1 MFVKQVKYTNLNGL
15 EVEENVYFNLTK
27 SEVMEME
34 LKVDGT
40 YSEKLETIFKK
51 KNIPLLI
58 KYIKEIILAAYGV
71 KSDDGNRFY
80 KNDKVREDFLASP
93 AFDEIYYE
101 LLTDADKAAEFV
113 QKIMPVEISDAE
125 VEAAKKKLNA

>member
-58 KYIKEIILAAYGV
+58 KYIKEILLAAYGV

>member
-113 QKIMPVEISDAE
+113 RKIMPVEITDAE
-125 VEAAKKKLNA
+125 VEAAKNKLNA

>member
-1 MFVKQVKYTNLNGL
+1 MFVKHVKYTNLNGL
-15 EVEENVYFNLTK
+15 EVEEDVYFNLTK

-58 KYIKEIILAAYGV
+58 KYIREIILAAYGV

-113 QKIMPVEISDAE
+113 RKIMPVEITDAE
-125 VEAAKKKLNA
+125 VEAAKNKLNA

>member
-1 MFVKQVKYTNLNGL
+1 MFVKPVKYTNLNGL

-113 QKIMPVEISDAE
+113 RKIMPVEITDAE
-125 VEAAKKKLNA
+125 VEAAKNKLNA